1 MKTSSKYDGSC
12 KATTWLCGIAKRVLY
27 KYYHKH
33 PLLEK
38 MDDTY
43 PSNQSIHQD
52 FMNKEMYRKIIEK
65 LHLLNEPLK
74 ELMYL
79 RLFSELSFKEIGD
92 VLGKSENWARVSY
105 YRTKEKIKK
114 ELSEDEK

>member
-1 MKTSSKYDGSC
+1 MNIDMYIK
-12 KATTWLCGIAKRVLY
+12 I
-27 KYYHKH
+27 
-33 PLLEK
+33 LE
-38 MDDTY
+38 
-43 PSNQSIHQD
+43 Q
-52 FMNKEMYRKIIEK
+52 
-65 LHLLNEPLK
+65 LHLLNDPLK